1 MNLTKFH
8 YQLVVFPI
16 FLLIMVFLLW
26 SSLMTIGEFVRG
38 EGKIVP
44 SSQVKRV
51 QHLDGGI
58 IAEILVK
65 EGEFIRE
72 NQVIYKI
79 RNETALSSLSEL
91 KISLN
96 SRIASEARLNA
107 ELNGLDE
114 VQFTRELIE
123 QYPSIVDNE
132 RKLFKQRRDNFE
144 QSVIVLEQQ
153 SSQKKLQLQEERGKV
168 KNLTLQLQYAK
179 EQQQILD
186 RLVSTGAAS
195 QKELIES
202 KLRAQNLVTELEDYQ
217 NRIQT
222 TEQGVLEYVSR
233 IAETKSKRLVDVQ
246 TELSVVLVDIE
257 KLKEQIS
264 TNVDRVS
271 RAEIF
276 SPVDGVVKFLSYNTI
291 GGIIRPGDVVAEIIP
306 SNDNLIIEARV
317 APKDRTRIWPGQKVN
332 VSVGFYSAKFGD
344 SIPGVIMDIS
354 ADTFLDEGTRSPYY
368 MVRVESNLTSHGEN
382 RALYP
387 GMIVEVNIQAGQRTV
402 LAYIMNPI
410 LKVFST
416 SLSEP

>member
-65 EGEFIRE
+65 EGEFIKE

-79 RNETALSSLSEL
+79 RNETALSNLSEL

-114 VQFTRELIE
+114 VQFPRELIE

-132 RKLFKQRRDNFE
+132 RKLFKQRQDSFQ
-144 QSVIVLEQQ
+144 QSLNVLEQQ

-186 RLVSTGAAS
+186 RLVSSGAAS

-202 KLRAQNLVTELEDYQ
+202 KLRSQNLVTELEDYQ
-217 NRIQT
+217 NRILT
-222 TEQGVLEYVSR
+222 SEQGVIEYVSR
-233 IAETKSKRLVDVQ
+233 VGESKSKRLVEVQ
-246 TELSVVLVDIE
+246 TELSVVLVEIE
-257 KLKEQIS
+257 KLKEQIG

-271 RAEIF
+271 RAEIV
-276 SPVDGVVKFLSYNTI
+276 SPVDGVVKFLTYNTI

-306 SNDNLIIEARV
+306 SNDSLIIEARV

-332 VSVGFYSAKFGD
+332 VSVGYYSAKFGD
-344 SIPGVIMDIS
+344 SIPGLIMDIS
-354 ADTFLDEGTRSPYY
+354 ADTFIDEGTRAPYY

-382 RALYP
+382 RTLYP